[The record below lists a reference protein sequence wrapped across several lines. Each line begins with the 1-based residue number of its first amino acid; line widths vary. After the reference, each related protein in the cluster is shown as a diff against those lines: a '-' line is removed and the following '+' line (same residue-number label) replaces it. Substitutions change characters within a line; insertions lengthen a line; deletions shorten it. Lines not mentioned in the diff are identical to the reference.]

1 MEVEAAT
8 EAFTKIANMAVQAS
22 QIVPNPEAETVLLW
36 ADQGAI
42 VRFTQDGDQYE
53 SIAVESEKHNVYAYW
68 APGFDPMFLDCDEQD
83 FDKFVAVLED

>member
-1 MEVEAAT
+1 MEIDTAAQ
-8 EAFTKIANMAVQAS
+8 AFRKIADLAVKAS

-53 SIAVESEKHNVYAYW
+53 SIAVESEKHGVYAYW
-68 APGFDPMFLDCDEQD
+68 APEFNPVFLDCKEED
-83 FDKFVAVLED
+83 FEKFFSSLTV